1 MLPAWQSYL
10 ESFGLR
16 LAIYFLIGGSVTALS
31 AYFASHGRGILSAFV
46 TTLPLLTIFS
56 FLVISAEGGSQ
67 TVQEYARGLLL
78 FTPPWV
84 CYVLVVILGTGR
96 LGLFRSL
103 VLGIIVFFLLSLLLQ
118 KALDGAELQI

>member
-16 LAIYFLIGGSVTALS
+16 LAIYFLIGGCVTALT
-31 AYFASHGRGILSAFV
+31 AYYANQGRGILSAFI

-56 FLVISAEGGSQ
+56 FLIISAEGGSQ
-67 TVQEYARGLLL
+67 TVQEYARGLLI

-84 CYVLVVILGTGR
+84 CYVFVVMLGTGR
-96 LGLFRSL
+96 LGLTRSL
-103 VLGIIVFFLLSLLLQ
+103 VLGVLVFVLLSLQMQ
-118 KALDGAELQI
+118 KALDGAKLPI

>member
-1 MLPAWQSYL
+1 MLPTWQSLL

-16 LAIYFLIGGSVTALS
+16 LAIYFLIGGSVTALT
-31 AYFASHGRGILSAFV
+31 AYFASQGRGILSAFV

-56 FLVISAEGGSQ
+56 FLIISAEVGSQ

-84 CYVLVVILGTGR
+84 CYVVVVMLGTGR
-96 LGLFRSL
+96 MGLARSL
-103 VLGIIVFFLLSLLLQ
+103 VLGVALFVLLSLLLQ
-118 KALDGAELQI
+118 KALPGPKL

>member
-1 MLPAWQSYL
+1 MLPAWQYM

-16 LAIYFLIGGSVTALS
+16 LVIYFIIGGSVTALT
-31 AYFASHGRGILSAFV
+31 AYFASQGRGMLSAFI

-67 TVQEYARGLLL
+67 TVQEYARSLLL

-84 CYVLVVILGTGR
+84 CYVLVVLLGTGR
-96 LGLFRSL
+96 MGIIRSL
-103 VLGIIVFFLLSLLLQ
+103 VLGVVLFVLLSLLLQ
-118 KALDGAELQI
+118 KALFGQR

>member
-1 MLPAWQSYL
+1 MLPAWQYM

-16 LAIYFLIGGSVTALS
+16 LVIYFVIGGSVTALT
-31 AYFASHGRGILSAFV
+31 AYFASQGRGMLSAFI

-67 TVQEYARGLLL
+67 TVQEYARSLLL

-84 CYVLVVILGTGR
+84 CYVLVVLLGTGR
-96 LGLFRSL
+96 MGIIRSL
-103 VLGIIVFFLLSLLLQ
+103 VLGVVLFVLLSLLLQ
-118 KALDGAELQI
+118 KALSGQR

>member
-1 MLPAWQSYL
+1 M

-16 LAIYFLIGGSVTALS
+16 LVIYFIIGGSVTALT
-31 AYFASHGRGILSAFV
+31 AYFASQGRGMLSAFI

-67 TVQEYARGLLL
+67 TVQEYARSLLL

-84 CYVLVVILGTGR
+84 CYVLVVLLGTGR
-96 LGLFRSL
+96 MGIIKSL
-103 VLGIIVFFLLSLLLQ
+103 VLGVVLFILLSLLLQ
-118 KALDGAELQI
+118 KALSGQR

>member
-1 MLPAWQSYL
+1 MLPASQSLL

-16 LAIYFLIGGSVTALS
+16 LAIYFLIGGSVTALT
-31 AYFASHGRGILSAFV
+31 AYFASQGRGILSAFV

-56 FLVISAEGGSQ
+56 FMVISTEGGSQ

-84 CYVLVVILGTGR
+84 CYVLVVMLGTGR
-96 LGLFRSL
+96 LGLIRSL
-103 VLGIIVFFLLSLLLQ
+103 VLGVLVFVLLSLLLQ
-118 KALDGAELQI
+118 KAIDGVKL

>member
-1 MLPAWQSYL
+1 MLPAWQYM

-16 LAIYFLIGGSVTALS
+16 LVIYFIIGGSVTALT
-31 AYFASHGRGILSAFV
+31 AYFASQGRGMLSAFI

-67 TVQEYARGLLL
+67 TVQEYARSLLL

-84 CYVLVVILGTGR
+84 CYVLVVLLGTGR
-96 LGLFRSL
+96 MGIIRSL
-103 VLGIIVFFLLSLLLQ
+103 ALGVVLFVLLSLLMQ
-118 KALDGAELQI
+118 KAMSGQR

>member
-16 LAIYFLIGGSVTALS
+16 LAIYFLIGGSVTALT
-31 AYFASHGRGILSAFV
+31 AYFASQGRGILSAFI

-56 FLVISAEGGSQ
+56 FLVISAEAGGQ

-84 CYVLVVILGTGR
+84 CYVLVVMLGTGR
-96 LGLFRSL
+96 MGLIRSL
-103 VLGIIVFFLLSLLLQ
+103 ALGVVVFVLLSLLLQ
-118 KALDGAELQI
+118 KALDWAKLPI

>member
-1 MLPAWQSYL
+1 MLPAWQYM

-16 LAIYFLIGGSVTALS
+16 LVIYFIIGGSVTALT
-31 AYFASHGRGILSAFV
+31 AYFASQGRGMLSAFI

-67 TVQEYARGLLL
+67 TVQEYARSLLL

-84 CYVLVVILGTGR
+84 CYVLVVLLGTGR
-96 LGLFRSL
+96 MGIIRSL
-103 VLGIIVFFLLSLLLQ
+103 VLGVVLFVLLSQLLQ
-118 KALDGAELQI
+118 KALSGQR

>member
-1 MLPAWQSYL
+1 MLPTWQSLL

-16 LAIYFLIGGSVTALS
+16 LAIYFLIGGSVTALT
-31 AYFASHGRGILSAFV
+31 AYFASQGRGILSAFV

-56 FLVISAEGGSQ
+56 FLIISAEVGSQ

-84 CYVLVVILGTGR
+84 CYVVVVMLGTGR
-96 LGLFRSL
+96 MGLARSL
-103 VLGIIVFFLLSLLLQ
+103 VLGVAIFVLLSLLLQ
-118 KALDGAELQI
+118 KALPGPKL

>member
-1 MLPAWQSYL
+1 MLPAWQYM

-16 LAIYFLIGGSVTALS
+16 LVIYFIIGGSVTALT
-31 AYFASHGRGILSAFV
+31 AYFASQGRGMLSAFI

-67 TVQEYARGLLL
+67 TVQEYARSLLL

-84 CYVLVVILGTGR
+84 CYVLVVLLGTGR
-96 LGLFRSL
+96 MGIIKSL
-103 VLGIIVFFLLSLLLQ
+103 VLGVVLFILLSLLLQ
-118 KALDGAELQI
+118 KALSGQR

>member
-31 AYFASHGRGILSAFV
+31 AYFASQGRGILSAFI

-56 FLVISAEGGSQ
+56 FLIISAEGGGQ

-78 FTPPWV
+78 FTPPWI
-84 CYVLVVILGTGR
+84 CYVFVVMMGTGR
-96 LGLFRSL
+96 LGLTRSL
-103 VLGIIVFFLLSLLLQ
+103 VLGVLVFVLLSLLVQ
-118 KALDGAELQI
+118 KVLDGAELRI

>member
-1 MLPAWQSYL
+1 MLPAWQYM

-16 LAIYFLIGGSVTALS
+16 LVIYFIIGGSVTALT
-31 AYFASHGRGILSAFV
+31 AYLASQGRGMLSAFI

-67 TVQEYARGLLL
+67 TVQEYARSLLL

-84 CYVLVVILGTGR
+84 CYVLVVLLGTGR
-96 LGLFRSL
+96 MGIIRSL
-103 VLGIIVFFLLSLLLQ
+103 VLGVVLFILLSLLLQ
-118 KALDGAELQI
+118 KALSGQR

>member
-1 MLPAWQSYL
+1 MLPAWQYM

-16 LAIYFLIGGSVTALS
+16 LVIYFIIGGSVTALT
-31 AYFASHGRGILSAFV
+31 AYFASQGRGMLSAFI

-67 TVQEYARGLLL
+67 TVQEYARSLLL

-84 CYVLVVILGTGR
+84 CYVLVVLLGTGR
-96 LGLFRSL
+96 MGIIRSL
-103 VLGIIVFFLLSLLLQ
+103 VLGVVLFVLLSLLLQ
-118 KALDGAELQI
+118 KALSGQRL

>member
-1 MLPAWQSYL
+1 MLPAWQYM

-16 LAIYFLIGGSVTALS
+16 LVIYFLIGGSVTALT
-31 AYFASHGRGILSAFV
+31 AYFASQGRGMLSAFI

-56 FLVISAEGGSQ
+56 FLIISAEGGSQ

-84 CYVLVVILGTGR
+84 CYVLLVMLGTGR
-96 LGLFRSL
+96 LGLIRSL
-103 VLGIIVFFLLSLLLQ
+103 VLGVLVFVLLSLLVQ
-118 KALDGAELQI
+118 KVLDGAELRI

>member
-1 MLPAWQSYL
+1 MLPAWQYM

-16 LAIYFLIGGSVTALS
+16 LVIYFIIGGGVTALT
-31 AYFASHGRGILSAFV
+31 AYFASQGRGMLSAFI

-67 TVQEYARGLLL
+67 TVQEYARSLLL

-84 CYVLVVILGTGR
+84 CYVLVVLLGTGR
-96 LGLFRSL
+96 MGIIRSL
-103 VLGIIVFFLLSLLLQ
+103 VLGVVLFVLLSLLLQ
-118 KALDGAELQI
+118 KALSGQR

>member
-1 MLPAWQSYL
+1 MLPAWQYM

-16 LAIYFLIGGSVTALS
+16 LVIYFIIGGSVTALT
-31 AYFASHGRGILSAFV
+31 AYFASQGRGMLSAFI

-67 TVQEYARGLLL
+67 TVQEYARSLLL

-84 CYVLVVILGTGR
+84 CYVLVVLLGTGR
-96 LGLFRSL
+96 MGIIRSL
-103 VLGIIVFFLLSLLLQ
+103 VLGVVLFILLSLLLQ
-118 KALDGAELQI
+118 KALSGQR

>member
-1 MLPAWQSYL
+1 MLPAWQYM

-16 LAIYFLIGGSVTALS
+16 LVIYFIIGGSVTALT
-31 AYFASHGRGILSAFV
+31 AYFASQGRGMLSAFI

-67 TVQEYARGLLL
+67 TVQEYARSLLL

-84 CYVLVVILGTGR
+84 CYVLVVLLGTGR
-96 LGLFRSL
+96 MGIIRSL
-103 VLGIIVFFLLSLLLQ
+103 VLGVVLFVILSLLLQ
-118 KALDGAELQI
+118 KALSGQR

>member
-1 MLPAWQSYL
+1 MLPAWQSHL

-31 AYFASHGRGILSAFV
+31 AYFASQGRGVLSAFI

-56 FLVISAEGGSQ
+56 FLIISAEGGSQ

-78 FTPPWV
+78 FTPPWI
-84 CYVLVVILGTGR
+84 CYVFVVMLGTGR
-96 LGLFRSL
+96 LGLTRSL
-103 VLGIIVFFLLSLLLQ
+103 VLGVVVFVLLSLLVQ
-118 KALDGAELQI
+118 KVLDGAELRI

>member
-16 LAIYFLIGGSVTALS
+16 LAIYFLIGGSVTALT
-31 AYFASHGRGILSAFV
+31 AYFASQGRGILSAFI

-56 FLVISAEGGSQ
+56 FLVISAKGGSQ

-78 FTPPWV
+78 FTPPWI
-84 CYVLVVILGTGR
+84 CYVFVVMLGTGR
-96 LGLFRSL
+96 MGLIRSL
-103 VLGIIVFFLLSLLLQ
+103 VLGVVVFVLLSLLLQ
-118 KALDGAELQI
+118 KALDGTKL

>member
-1 MLPAWQSYL
+1 MLPAWQYM

-16 LAIYFLIGGSVTALS
+16 LVIYFIIGGSVTALT
-31 AYFASHGRGILSAFV
+31 AYFASQGRGMLSAFI

-67 TVQEYARGLLL
+67 TVQEYARSLLL

-84 CYVLVVILGTGR
+84 CYVLVVLLGTGR
-96 LGLFRSL
+96 MGIIRSLGLGV
-103 VLGIIVFFLLSLLLQ
+103 VLFVLLSLLLQ
-118 KALDGAELQI
+118 KALSGQR

>member
-16 LAIYFLIGGSVTALS
+16 LAIYFLLGGSVTALT
-31 AYFASHGRGILSAFV
+31 AYFASQGRGILSAFI

-67 TVQEYARGLLL
+67 TVQEYAKGLLL

-84 CYVLVVILGTGR
+84 CYVLMVMLGTERMGLIRSLALGVIL
-96 LGLFRSL
+96 F
-103 VLGIIVFFLLSLLLQ
+103 VLLSLLLQ
-118 KALDGAELQI
+118 KTFEGQR

>member
-16 LAIYFLIGGSVTALS
+16 LAIYFLIGGSVTALT
-31 AYFASHGRGILSAFV
+31 AYFASQGRGILSAFI

-56 FLVISAEGGSQ
+56 FLVISAEAGGQ
-67 TVQEYARGLLL
+67 TVKEYARGLLL

-84 CYVLVVILGTGR
+84 CYVFVVMLGTGR
-96 LGLFRSL
+96 LGLTRSL
-103 VLGIIVFFLLSLLLQ
+103 VLGVLVFVLLSLLMQ
-118 KALDGAELQI
+118 KALEGTKLQI

>member
-1 MLPAWQSYL
+1 MLPAWQYM

-16 LAIYFLIGGSVTALS
+16 LVIYFIIGGSVTALT
-31 AYFASHGRGILSAFV
+31 AYFASQGRGMLSAFI

-67 TVQEYARGLLL
+67 TVQEYARSLLL

-84 CYVLVVILGTGR
+84 CYVLVVLLGTGR
-96 LGLFRSL
+96 MGIIRSL
-103 VLGIIVFFLLSLLLQ
+103 VLGVVLFVHLSLLLQ
-118 KALDGAELQI
+118 KALSGQR

>member
-1 MLPAWQSYL
+1 MLPAWQYM

-16 LAIYFLIGGSVTALS
+16 LVIYFIIGGSVTALT
-31 AYFASHGRGILSAFV
+31 AYFASQGRGMLSAFI

-67 TVQEYARGLLL
+67 TVQEYARSLLL

-84 CYVLVVILGTGR
+84 CYVLVVLLGTGR
-96 LGLFRSL
+96 MGIIRSL
-103 VLGIIVFFLLSLLLQ
+103 VLGVVLFVLLSLLLQ
-118 KALDGAELQI
+118 KALSGQR

>member
-1 MLPAWQSYL
+1 MLPAWQYM

-16 LAIYFLIGGSVTALS
+16 LVIYFLIGGSVTALT
-31 AYFASHGRGILSAFV
+31 AYFASQGRGMLSAFI

-67 TVQEYARGLLL
+67 TVQEYARSLLL

-84 CYVLVVILGTGR
+84 CYVLVVLLGTGR
-96 LGLFRSL
+96 MGIIRSL
-103 VLGIIVFFLLSLLLQ
+103 VLGVVLFVILSLLLQ
-118 KALDGAELQI
+118 KALSGQRL

>member
-1 MLPAWQSYL
+1 MLPAWQSLL

-16 LAIYFLIGGSVTALS
+16 LAIYFLIGGSVTALT
-31 AYFASHGRGILSAFV
+31 AYFASQGRGILSAFI

-56 FLVISAEGGSQ
+56 FLVISAEAGGQ

-84 CYVLVVILGTGR
+84 CYVFVVMLGTGR
-96 LGLFRSL
+96 LGLTRSL
-103 VLGIIVFFLLSLLLQ
+103 ILGVLVFVLLSLLMQ
-118 KALDGAELQI
+118 KALEGTKLQI

>member
-1 MLPAWQSYL
+1 MLPTWLSFL

-16 LAIYFLIGGSVTALS
+16 LAIYFLIGGTVTALT
-31 AYFASHGRGILSAFV
+31 AYFASQGRGILSAFV

-56 FLVISAEGGSQ
+56 FLIISAEGGGQ

-84 CYVLVVILGTGR
+84 CYVVVVMLGTER
-96 LGLFRSL
+96 MGLVRSL
-103 VLGIIVFFLLSLLLQ
+103 VLGVAIFVLLSLLLQ
-118 KALDGAELQI
+118 KALPGPKL